1 MVEGTGDTGGAATED
16 ETGAGAYGRAIE
28 EAVKELRAAV
38 PGVVS
43 EAAAVTFAAG
53 PGGPGGGVF
62 TVPYMD
68 ATLRVSYPAG
78 VVSAGGER
86 AVVAV
91 TIVVLHYLARSVGP
105 LDLSEPV
112 RFAGLPGAGAYT
124 AAFRSHAEIPLLQ
137 RFGEDGDAYVRALRA
152 LGGRPVADWGV
163 RGTGAA
169 EEADATAADDPEVV
183 WRVPFLP
190 NLPLGIRLGLA
201 EDGMPGEC
209 VVMFPRRAGFAYH
222 VEDLAVAGELMSA
235 RLLQAAEALEA
246 AGGEV
251 DLSVLAT
258 FFDPTE
264 AELVVGKL
272 RSAGIE
278 AIVQGDALSVVYG
291 LSMEGHARHHVLVR
305 SDDLVE
311 ARGALDLGPGRPE
324 RRADAGDG
332 SGEV

>member
-1 MVEGTGDTGGAATED
+1 MVGGTGETGGPGIEE

-43 EAAAVTFAAG
+43 KAAAVVFVAG
-53 PGGPGGGVF
+53 SDGSGGGVF

-68 ATLRVSYPAG
+68 TTLQVSFPAG
-78 VVSAGGER
+78 VVSDGGEK

-124 AAFRSHAEIPLLQ
+124 AAFRSHAEVPLLQ
-137 RFGEDGDAYVRALRA
+137 RFGEDGGTYVRTLRA
-152 LGGRPVADWGV
+152 LGGRPVADS
-163 RGTGAA
+163 RAEGT
-169 EEADATAADDPEVV
+169 DAVPEDDPEVV
-183 WRVPFLP
+183 WQVPFQP

-201 EDGMPGEC
+201 EDGMPAEC

-235 RLLQAAEALEA
+235 RLLQVAEALEA

-311 ARGALDLGPGRPE
+311 ARGALDLGSGEAEMRLG
-324 RRADAGDG
+324 ADEG
-332 SGEV
+332 SGDV